1 MIECGKL
8 KGCPIMLS
16 PTKRT
21 CDGCTECCF
30 ASSVVALSK
39 PVFTHCKHC
48 TSGERCDIYSTKP
61 LECMEY
67 TCGWLDG
74 EGTEADKPNRIH
86 LVHNQM
92 FDQMLGMPWLLIESQ
107 AGALATEPAR
117 RIIESKLLQ
126 HDTVITVSRTLRF
139 ALYIPQGRSVP
150 EAHLAQ
156 LKQRSWNIYDRNHN
170 LAAAE

>member
-1 MIECGKL
+1 M
-8 KGCPIMLS
+8 
-16 PTKRT
+16 
-21 CDGCTECCF
+21 
-30 ASSVVALSK
+30 ALSK
-39 PVFTHCKHC
+39 PVFTQCKHC

-61 LECMEY
+61 LECTEY

-92 FDQMLGMPWLLIESQ
+92 FDLMLGMPWLLIESQ

-117 RIIESKLLQ
+117 RIIESKLRQ
-126 HDTVITVSRTLRF
+126 HDCVITVSRILTF

-150 EAHLAQ
+150 DDHLAQ
-156 LKQRSWNIYDRNHN
+156 LRQRSWTIHDEN
-170 LAAAE
+170 AAMVAAE